1 MCSETAFSQAVKRDN
16 RKSIPAPDALG
27 DYSASGFSAY
37 KRLFAFV
44 KPYKWQALLTLLLPI
59 PIGALDGAIAFSLK
73 PFVEGLGEK
82 NHVVNLAFI
91 PLLIV
96 GFTLAQGLLN
106 YASTYINGWL
116 GFKVMSDLRRTL
128 YEKLLR
134 LDVGFFDKNS
144 AAFIIQ
150 RFYKDPESVNL
161 SILTNLRQLISR
173 LTASVCLIG
182 GMLYISWQLSLI
194 AVGVLLLMLYPS
206 TRVRALIKYWSR
218 EENRLSEKV
227 ISAYTEIVGGIR
239 LIHGYNLASHKL
251 DIFDRIQDVFFEKT
265 LMSVR
270 IRGWLT
276 PIMHL
281 IAACGI
287 AIVIWQGSSMVASGG
302 ISQGGFVSFIT
313 ALLMLY
319 NPVKNLGNNIVSA
332 QTAMTAANRIER
344 LLELEP
350 AIDETADAIPL
361 THFNDCIE
369 FDRVTFGY
377 TPDRL
382 ILSNLS
388 FKVRKGEKVA
398 LVGLSGGGKTTIVSL
413 LNRFYDVNEGAI
425 RIDGRDIRDYTLE
438 SLHDSI
444 SVVMQDNFVF
454 NDTIRRNVLLGD
466 PTFRGKKFRFK
477 NEKAKKRRKRQKAD
491 FFPDVAMT
499 AEELSAEQGQDCK
512 IWEALE
518 KAYLKQFVESLDEQ
532 LWSKTGER
540 GVLLSGGQRQRL
552 AIARS
557 LMKDSPIVI
566 LDEATSALDN
576 HSEASVYRA
585 MDCLMKDKTVIM
597 IAHRLSSLRNADRI
611 LVIEGGR
618 IVEEGGHDELLG
630 RNGHYAALYMAQ
642 FSRKEAAR
650 LVEGIETTE
659 TWLLKEQL
667 VSER

>member
-1 MCSETAFSQAVKRDN
+1 MGEH
-16 RKSIPAPDALG
+16 
-27 DYSASGFSAY
+27 SASDFSAY
-37 KRLFAFV
+37 KKLFSFV

-73 PFVEGLGEK
+73 PFVEGLGTK
-82 NHVVNLAFI
+82 SPVVNLAFI

-96 GFTLAQGLLN
+96 GFTLVQGLLN
-106 YASTYINGWL
+106 YISTYVNGWL
-116 GFKVMSDLRRTL
+116 GFKVMSDLRRAL

-134 LDVGFFDKNS
+134 LDIGFFDKNS

-161 SILTNLRQLISR
+161 SILTNVRQLISR
-173 LTASVCLIG
+173 VTASVCLIG

-194 AVGVLLLMLYPS
+194 AVGVLALMLYPS

-239 LIHGYNLASHKL
+239 LIHGYNLAAHKL

-287 AIVIWQGSSMVASGG
+287 ATVIWQGSSMVASGTL
-302 ISQGGFVSFIT
+302 SQGGFVSFIA

-332 QTAMTAANRIER
+332 QTAMMAANRIGK
-344 LLELEP
+344 LLDLEP
-350 AIDETADAIPL
+350 VINDSAETVPL
-361 THFNDCIE
+361 TDFNDCIE
-369 FDRVTFGY
+369 FENVTFGY
-377 TPDRL
+377 TPDRM
-382 ILSNLS
+382 ILNDLS
-388 FKVRKGEKVA
+388 FKIRKGEKVA

-413 LNRFYDVNEGAI
+413 LNRFYDVNAGAI
-425 RIDGRDIRDYTLE
+425 RIDGRDIREYTLE
-438 SLHDSI
+438 SLRDAI
-444 SVVMQDNFVF
+444 AVVMQDNFVF

-466 PTFRGKKFRFK
+466 PGFRATKFRFK
-477 NEKAKKRRKRQKAD
+477 NEKAKNRRPRKKAD
-491 FFPDVAMT
+491 FF
-499 AEELSAEQGQDCK
+499 SADATSDADISAIQDDDFK
-512 IWEALE
+512 IWDALD
-518 KAYLKQFVESLDEQ
+518 KAYLKEFVESLDEQ

-585 MDCLMKDKTVIM
+585 MDSLMKDRTVIM

-611 LVIEGGR
+611 LVIENGR
-618 IVEEGGHDELLG
+618 ILEEGGHDELLG
-630 RNGHYAALYMAQ
+630 KKGHYTALYMAQ
-642 FSRKEAAR
+642 FSQKELIQHSLQQVDDAANGR
-650 LVEGIETTE
+650 DF
-659 TWLLKEQL
+659 KEQVL
-667 VSER
+667 VVSDRDSQCR